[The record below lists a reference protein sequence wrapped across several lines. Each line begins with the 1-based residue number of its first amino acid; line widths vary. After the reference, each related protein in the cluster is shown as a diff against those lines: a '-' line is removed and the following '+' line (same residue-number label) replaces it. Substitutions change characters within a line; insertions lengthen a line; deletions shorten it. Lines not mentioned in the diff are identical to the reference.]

1 MLVFHILTIYQY
13 SYSIKYP
20 LDMRQHQLVV
30 LITDLYLT
38 ESTAQV
44 LGLDRCVDDVLNHLL
59 QGLPQNPKTPYVS
72 DVRELYLIYSFVQI
86 YSSMSSQRLF
96 GASRTAMRH
105 DPQLLKYV
113 LLLRYG

>member
-1 MLVFHILTIYQY
+1 MVELVCWVPPGSTLFHADHVFI
-13 SYSIKYP
+13 
-20 LDMRQHQLVV
+20 
-30 LITDLYLT
+30 
-38 ESTAQV
+38 
-44 LGLDRCVDDVLNHLL
+44 
-59 QGLPQNPKTPYVS
+59 PQNPKTPYVS

-86 YSSMSSQRLF
+86 YSSMSSQRRF